1 MDKETL
7 AKVNRRE
14 QIIFGEDYDANGADK
29 FNAEYKKLNE
39 VKEFNKEYF
48 DAQHALFSKY
58 YVGGIRRFEHLS
70 LEQLQQLVKEGFI
83 DTEDYFN
90 GCPTVGDFLKFVNGI
105 KQYVAE
111 NPDYTSDDFDIY
123 FIGYAVDIS
132 RDDYRVTI
140 EGVKYSSRYKVDREI
155 LIKFMNFAKSAD
167 ELDIND
173 CEGRAWWD

>member
-1 MDKETL
+1 MNTDI
-7 AKVNRRE
+7 NRRE
-14 QIIFGEDYDANGADK
+14 QIIFNQDYDKNSGKK
-29 FNAEYKKLNE
+29 FNQAYKDFHQKYQDVTSDEYWEK
-39 VKEFNKEYF
+39 NK
-48 DAQHALFSKY
+48 QLFSSY

-70 LEQLQQLVKEGFI
+70 LEQLKQLVEEDFI
-83 DTEDYFN
+83 DTEDYYN

-123 FIGYAVDIS
+123 FIGYAVDLS
-132 RDDYRVTI
+132 REDYRVTI

-155 LIKFMNFAKSAD
+155 MVRFMDFAKSAD